1 MKKILNFILFVLLLA
16 CIPYSGIRAYD
27 LDSAMKIVEAKYA
40 TMNDYTCTMAKKELV
55 DGEYIS
61 WQKVIYKYKKYDNY
75 YMKWTEGSQEGMEV
89 IYAGKKY
96 DYKLKAH
103 LGGYMNLMNL
113 SIDPKGSTAMKKS
126 RHPITE
132 SHLGFTIQLMKN
144 SLQKAKNEK
153 GCKIEFVKEQTLNKR
168 NVKLYKAEFPPN
180 KGFYGH
186 SIYIYLD
193 DLLNLPVKF
202 DVYDW
207 NDKLLES
214 YTFSDMKINVGLKD
228 IDFDIENKAYNF

>member
-1 MKKILNFILFVLLLA
+1 MKKILNFILFVFLFVN
-16 CIPYSGIRAYD
+16 IPCTVIWSYD

-40 TMNDYTCTMAKKELV
+40 TMNDYTCSMAKKELV
-55 DGEYIS
+55 EGEYIS

-96 DYKLKAH
+96 DYKMKVH
-103 LGGYMNLMNL
+103 LGGYLNLMNL
-113 SIDPKGSTAMKKS
+113 SLDPKGATAMQKS

-132 SHLGFTIQLMKN
+132 SHLGFTIQLMRN
-144 SLQKAKNEK
+144 SLQKAKNDKE
-153 GCKIEFVKEQTLNKR
+153 CKIEFIKAQSLNNR
-168 NVKLYKAEFPPN
+168 NVKIYKAEFPQN

-186 SIYIYLD
+186 CIYIYLD
-193 DLLNLPVKF
+193 DLYSLPVKF

-214 YTFSDMKINVGLKD
+214 YTFSDIKINVGLKD
-228 IDFDIENKAYNF
+228 IDFDIYNKAYNF

>member
-1 MKKILNFILFVLLLA
+1 MKKIFDIILFVFLLT
-16 CIPYSGIRAYD
+16 CIPYSEILAYD

-55 DGEYIS
+55 DEEYIS

-96 DYKLKAH
+96 DYQMKVH
-103 LGGYMNLMNL
+103 LGGYLNLLNL
-113 SIDPKGSTAMKKS
+113 SIDPNGSTAMKKS

-144 SLQKAKNEK
+144 SLLNAKNEK
-153 GCKIEFVKEQTLNKR
+153 GSKIEFIKAQTLNNR

-186 SIYIYLD
+186 IIYIYLD

-228 IDFDIENKAYNF
+228 IDFDTENKAYNF